1 MNKQKQNNSMI
12 GRRLLAYLVDVLI
25 LMILFFFLYF
35 LLFKPVMNDSYH
47 LSSHK
52 DCYSQYLREYDSIRA
67 EYGIIS
73 FGSDSSII
81 YNQVMDEIK
90 NAFLNDGRIIQLTKE
105 MQYEAKYVFT
115 YTMLGCFYSILCSSS
130 LIFIIIPLCI
140 KTKTIGRLCMK
151 LTLIKSKEKK
161 YLPWYF
167 VMIRGVVFIVLD
179 VILGTLTL
187 GIVPL
192 VDLLVAVLSKDNRSI
207 IDYLS
212 FSRVIDGVIPL
223 EFIESADD

>member
-1 MNKQKQNNSMI
+1 MI
-12 GRRLLAYLVDVLI
+12 GRRLLAFLVDVLI

-35 LLFKPVMNDSYH
+35 LLFKPVMNNSYH

-52 DCYSQYLREYDSIRA
+52 GSYSQYLSEYDSIRA

-73 FGSDSSII
+73 YGSDSSII
-81 YNQVMDEIK
+81 YNSVTDEIK
-90 NAFLNDGRIIQLTKE
+90 NAFLNDSRIILLTKE

-130 LIFIIIPLCI
+130 LVFIIVPLCI

-151 LTLIKSKEKK
+151 LTLMKSNEKK

-167 VMIRGVVFIVLD
+167 VIVRGVVFIVLD
-179 VILGTLTL
+179 IILGVLTL

-192 VDLLVAVLSKDNRSI
+192 ADLLVAVLSKDDRSI
-207 IDYLS
+207 VDHLS
-212 FSRVIDGVIPL
+212 CCRVIDGVIPL
-223 EFIESADD
+223 EFIESVDD

>member
-1 MNKQKQNNSMI
+1 MI
-12 GRRLLAYLVDVLI
+12 GRRLLAFLVDVLI

-35 LLFKPVMNDSYH
+35 LLFKPVMNNVYQ

-52 DCYSQYLREYDSIRA
+52 DCYTQYLREYDAIRA

-81 YNQVMDEIK
+81 YNQVTDEIK
-90 NAFLNDGRIIQLTKE
+90 NAFLNDSRIIQLTKE
-105 MQYEAKYVFT
+105 MQYEARYVST

-151 LTLIKSKEKK
+151 LTMIKGKEKK
-161 YLPWYF
+161 ILPWYL
-167 VMIRGVVFIVLD
+167 VIIRGVVFILLD
-179 VILGTLTL
+179 VILGVLTL
-187 GIVPL
+187 GIIPL
-192 VDLLVAVLSKDNRSI
+192 VDLLVAILSKDNRSI
-207 IDYLS
+207 VDFIS

-223 EFIESADD
+223 EFIESVDD